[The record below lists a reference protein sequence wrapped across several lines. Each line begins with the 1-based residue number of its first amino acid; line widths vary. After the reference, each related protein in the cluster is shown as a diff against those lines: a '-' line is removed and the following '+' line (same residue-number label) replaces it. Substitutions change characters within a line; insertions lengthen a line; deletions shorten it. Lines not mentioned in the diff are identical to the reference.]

1 MFLFSR
7 LRERTLGWRSARS
20 RSVRCGC
27 SLRASNNRGAS
38 CLMVAMRS
46 GAWTP
51 RMPTSGWEERA
62 RGSWWVCVLHACIHP
77 FMIPCIRLFM
87 HACVRSHSF
96 VQQAVWHGAG
106 LCYLACRTQC
116 FCAGIRDAARCDCL
130 VQKTR
135 KIAEQATHRG
145 GRGCIVHV
153 R

>member
-1 MFLFSR
+1 MALHALAQCTVR
-7 LRERTLGWRSARS
+7 LLLTRQQQQGCQLPDGGDEEWRMDSTHADLG
-20 RSVRCGC
+20 
-27 SLRASNNRGAS
+27 
-38 CLMVAMRS
+38 M
-46 GAWTP
+46 
-51 RMPTSGWEERA
+51 EERA

-96 VQQAVWHGAG
+96 VQQAAWHGAG

-135 KIAEQATHRG
+135 KSLKRPLTEEVADASFMYSDFLHGLGHIYPSA
-145 GRGCIVHV
+145 
-153 R
+153 